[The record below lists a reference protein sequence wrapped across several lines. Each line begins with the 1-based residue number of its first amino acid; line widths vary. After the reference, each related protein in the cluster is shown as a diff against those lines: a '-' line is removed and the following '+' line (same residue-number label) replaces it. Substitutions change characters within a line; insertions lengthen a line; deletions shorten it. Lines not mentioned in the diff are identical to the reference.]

1 MPKLKAQVG
10 LAKSFSMREILVGLL
25 GMLASAVIGF
35 LVCYIMYVK
44 TISYAYFA
52 LPVVFMVTIGYWAK
66 KE

>member
-1 MPKLKAQVG
+1 
-10 LAKSFSMREILVGLL
+10 MREILVGLL